1 MKNLLPLLLVLV
13 LVGAGAYL
21 YKTKLAGKVEEKMEV
36 SQKTTE
42 ETKEVTPSEA
52 MVATD
57 GLDEEAVDVIDQLPG
72 STVVVSMVSTKK
84 PVFVMI
90 HKLDEEGNPGAV
102 IGSSGLITKDSEKVT
117 IKLTERMVQNSKYT
131 AMLHTDDGD
140 GKLTFPGPDAPTK
153 DSAGEIVMMDFM
165 ASTTAVDPSEL

>member
-21 YKTKLAGKVEEKMEV
+21 YKTKMTVKPEESMV
-36 SQKTTE
+36 KTTPAE
-42 ETKEVTPSEA
+42 ETMEETPKEA

-102 IGSSGLITKDSEKVT
+102 IGSSGLLTKDSEKVT
-117 IKLTERMVQNSKYT
+117 IKLTERMLQNSKYT